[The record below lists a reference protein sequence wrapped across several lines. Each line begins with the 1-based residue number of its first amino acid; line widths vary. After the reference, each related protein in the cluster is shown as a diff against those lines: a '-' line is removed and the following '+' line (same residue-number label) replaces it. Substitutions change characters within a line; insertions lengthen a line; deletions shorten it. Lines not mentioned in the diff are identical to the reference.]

1 MRIAVEGC
9 AHGDLDNIYATLQH
23 LERMETIKID
33 LLICCG
39 DFQAVRN
46 EDDLR
51 CMACPDKYKSM
62 KTFWKYYSGEEVA
75 PYPTLFVGGNHEAS
89 NYLWELYY
97 GGWAAPRIFYLGCAG
112 VIHFGGLRIGGLSG
126 IFKPHDYRT
135 GHHERAPYNE
145 SELRSIYHVREYD
158 VVKLL
163 QIEDPLDIFISHD
176 WPRGVAK
183 LGDVGSLLKFKPFLE
198 EQVMNGSLGSK
209 PGEELLRKLKPSY
222 WFAAHLH
229 TKYAALIQHGGEKIT
244 KFLALDK
251 CLPRRDFVQVIDVA
265 VEDSTPEFRYDEEWL
280 AITRAYNPFLPLGLK
295 CLVLP
300 RSDDLELGTHREWV
314 KKRLQERGSAVPTTF
329 QTTVP
334 PFNPKE
340 PKQNF
345 FSLNPGHVRNPFTE
359 SLLQLLELPYVLD
372 GSCAPEERGSR
383 QTDATP
389 LRDPSA
395 IELNELE
402 DDFLP
407 DDVDELG
414 EREQQS

>member
-9 AHGDLDNIYATLQH
+9 AHGDLDNIYATMQH

-75 PYPTLFVGGNHEAS
+75 PYPTIFVGGNHEAS
-89 NYLWELYY
+89 NYMWELYY

-112 VIHFGGLRIGGLSG
+112 VIRFGGLRIGGLSG
-126 IFKPHDYRT
+126 IFKPFDYRS
-135 GHHERAPYNE
+135 GHHERPPYNE
-145 SELRSIYHVREYD
+145 NELRSIYHVREYD

-176 WPRGVAK
+176 WPRGIAK
-183 LGDVGSLLKFKPFLE
+183 LGDFGSLLKQKPFLE

-229 TKYAALIQHGGEKIT
+229 TKYAAIVQHNGEKVT

-251 CLPRRDFVQVIDVA
+251 CLPRRDFLQVIDVP
-265 VEDSTPEFRYDEEWL
+265 VEDITPEFRYDEEWL
-280 AITRAYNPFLPLGLK
+280 AINRAYNPFLPLGPK

-300 RSDDLELGTHREWV
+300 RSDDLDIGTHREWV
-314 KKRLQERGSAVPTTF
+314 KKRLQERGSAVPTDF
-329 QTTVP
+329 QTTVL

-345 FSLNPGHVRNPFTE
+345 SSPTSGHLRNPFTE

-372 GSCAPEERGSR
+372 GSCASEERGSK
-383 QTDATP
+383 QSDATP
-389 LRDPSA
+389 LKDPSE
-395 IELNELE
+395 IELNEME
-402 DDFLP
+402 DDALP

-414 EREQQS
+414 ERD